1 MKNIARILSLVVA
14 ANVCFFL
21 GTNFVKADVSD
32 SETYT
37 VNIPSATVVE
47 LSAAANDFGVI
58 TAAEFGSGNTSSHN
72 IVVGDGSLA
81 STSFVQS
88 NDPTAAAKQYQ
99 LDFAPN
105 GGSSINIVDSGS
117 KAVLTLTNASAT
129 ASVDIN
135 LTNNAKSAYPALGDS
150 GTGSVIAFIAQDSDT
165 LNIPANSSVPF
176 NATNKK
182 APLDMVMDLDENSL
196 SLQDVAG
203 SISFDM
209 TLTVVGLN

>member
-1 MKNIARILSLVVA
+1 MKNTARILSLMIA
-14 ANVCFFL
+14 AFFI
-21 GTNFVKADVSD
+21 GTNFANADVAD

-58 TAAEFGSGNTSSHN
+58 TAADFGNGNTASHN
-72 IVVGDGSLA
+72 IVIGDGSLA
-81 STSFVQS
+81 STSYVQS

-105 GGSSINIVDSGS
+105 GGSSINIADGGT

-135 LTNNAKSAYPALGDS
+135 LTNNSKSAYPALGDS
-150 GTGSVIAFIAQDSDT
+150 GTGIVAAFVAQDADT

-176 NATNKK
+176 NPTNKK

-196 SLQDVAG
+196 GLEDAAG

>member
-1 MKNIARILSLVVA
+1 MKKFKRTLSLLVA
-14 ANVCFFL
+14 VNICFFV
-21 GTNFVKADVSD
+21 GTTFTKADVAD
-32 SETYT
+32 SEIYT
-37 VNIPSATVVE
+37 INIPSATIVE
-47 LSAAANDFGVI
+47 LAAATNDFGVI
-58 TAAEFGSGNTSSHN
+58 TSADFGNGNIANHN
-72 IVVGDGSLA
+72 IIVGDGTLS
-81 STSFVQS
+81 STSYVQS
-88 NDPTAAAKQYQ
+88 NDPTAGAKQYQ

-105 GGSSINIVDSGS
+105 GGSTVSVADAGS

-135 LTNNAKSAYPALGDS
+135 ITNNAKSAYPSLGDS
-150 GTGSVIAFIAQDSDT
+150 GTGTVVTFTTQDADT

-176 NATNKK
+176 NPGTKK
-182 APLDMVMDLDENSL
+182 APLNMVMDLDENSL